1 MKEVFWTR
9 ELAWEVEPTPR
20 AAAEGVVVRKEKEG
34 FCSALVSSLED
45 VAEAGADTSDRS

>member
-34 FCSALVSSLED
+34 CGVLVSSLED
-45 VAEAGADTSDRS
+45 AVAGEDATSDRS

>member
-20 AAAEGVVVRKEKEG
+20 AVAEGVVVRKEKEG
-34 FCSALVSSLED
+34 FCGVSLSMLE
-45 VAEAGADTSDRS
+45 VVEAGDATSDRN

>member
-20 AAAEGVVVRKEKEG
+20 AVAEGVVVRKEKEG
-34 FCSALVSSLED
+34 CGALVSRLED
-45 VAEAGADTSDRS
+45 VVCGGDATSDRN